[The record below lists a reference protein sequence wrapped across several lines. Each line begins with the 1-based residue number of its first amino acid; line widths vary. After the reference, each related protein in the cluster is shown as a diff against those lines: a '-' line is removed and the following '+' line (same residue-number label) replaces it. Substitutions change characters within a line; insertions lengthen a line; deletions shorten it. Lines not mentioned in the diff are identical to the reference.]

1 MLRVRRALLSVSDK
15 TGLVPFASGLVVLGV
30 QLISTGGTAR
40 VLREAGLPVTD
51 VAEITGSPEMLDG
64 RVKTLHPRIHGGLL
78 GIRGNPEH
86 ERQMAA
92 QGITPIDLVAITL
105 YPFEATIGKPDV
117 SLAEAIESID
127 IGGPA
132 MLRSAAKNFQGV
144 AVLVD
149 PADYP
154 TLIEELKR
162 NHGALSPTTRF
173 GLARKAF
180 AHTAR
185 YDAMIA
191 GFLEARELAA
201 DGTRLS
207 TTQGAT
213 RPTDLW
219 PEVGR
224 VPRPRSSFPSTLH
237 VRLEKLQ
244 ELRYGE
250 NPHQR
255 AAFYRDL
262 DLRGGIASAR
272 QLQGK
277 ELSYNNIMDLHAAW
291 ELAREWTEPV
301 VVIIKH
307 TNPCGV
313 ATADELVQAYRRA
326 RDTDPVSAYGGI
338 LGVNRAV
345 DAVTAREIASTFVEA
360 IVASGY
366 APEALTILRDKKN
379 LRLLELPREDG
390 RGGYEMRRVSGGMLV
405 QDRDDVDLDLAS
417 LKVVS
422 KRMPAEPEMQAL
434 RFAWRVAKH
443 VKSNAIVLATAHA
456 TVGVGAGQMSR
467 VDSVRL
473 ARMKANFPT
482 QGTALASDAFFPFR
496 DGVDAAAEAGV
507 TAVVQPGGSVRDAE
521 VIAAADEHGM
531 AMIFTGI
538 RHFRH

>member
-15 TGLVPFASGLVVLGV
+15 TGLVPFASGLVGLGV
-30 QLISTGGTAR
+30 ELISTGGTAR

-117 SLAEAIESID
+117 SLAEAIENID

-191 GFLEARELAA
+191 GFLEGRELAA

-207 TTQGAT
+207 TTQGGT
-213 RPTDLW
+213 QPTGLW

-224 VPRPRSSFPSTLH
+224 VPGSRSSFPSMLH

-338 LGVNRAV
+338 LGVNRAL
-345 DAVTAREIASTFVEA
+345 DAATGREIASTFVEA
-360 IVASGY
+360 IVAPGY

-379 LRLLELPREDG
+379 LRLLEMPRDDG

-422 KRMPAEPEMQAL
+422 GRMPADAEMQAL

-507 TAVVQPGGSVRDAE
+507 TAVVQPGGSVRD
-521 VIAAADEHGM
+521 
-531 AMIFTGI
+531 
-538 RHFRH
+538 

>member
-1 MLRVRRALLSVSDK
+1 
-15 TGLVPFASGLVVLGV
+15 
-30 QLISTGGTAR
+30 
-40 VLREAGLPVTD
+40 VTD

-326 RDTDPVSAYGGI
+326 RDTDPASAYGGI

-345 DAVTAREIASTFVEA
+345 DAATAREIASTFVEA

-390 RGGYEMRRVSGGMLV
+390 CGGYEMRRVSGGMLV

>member
-1 MLRVRRALLSVSDK
+1 MTRVRRALLSLSDK
-15 TGLVPFASGLVVLGV
+15 TGLIPFASGLMGLGV
-30 QLISTGGTAR
+30 ELISTGGTAR
-40 VLREAGLPVTD
+40 VLREAGLAVTD

-92 QGITPIDLVAITL
+92 QGISPIDLVAITL
-105 YPFEATIGKPDV
+105 YPFEATIGKPDI
-117 SLAEAIESID
+117 SLAEAIENID

-154 TLIEELKR
+154 TVLEELKR
-162 NHGALSPTTRF
+162 NDGVLSPSTRF

-191 GFLEARELAA
+191 GFLESGELAT
-201 DGTRLS
+201 DGTWLS
-207 TTQGAT
+207 TRGH
-213 RPTDLW
+213 P
-219 PEVGR
+219 GG
-224 VPRPRSSFPSTLH
+224 PRHPFPSILH

-262 DLRGGIASAR
+262 DLRGGVASAR
-272 QLQGK
+272 QLHGK
-277 ELSYNNIMDLHAAW
+277 ELSYNNIMDVHAAW

-313 ATADELVQAYRRA
+313 ATAGELVQAYTRA

-338 LGVNRAV
+338 LGVNRAL
-345 DAVTAREIASTFVEA
+345 DAATAREIASTFVEA
-360 IVASGY
+360 IVAPGY

-405 QDRDDVDLDLAS
+405 QDRDDVDLDPAS
-417 LKVVS
+417 LKVVTR
-422 KRMPAEPEMQAL
+422 RMPADAEMQAL

-443 VKSNAIVLATAHA
+443 VKSNAIVLATAQA
-456 TVGVGAGQMSR
+456 TVGIGAGQMSR

-473 ARMKANFPT
+473 ARMKANLPT

-521 VIAAADEHGM
+521 VIAAADEHGI
-531 AMIFTGI
+531 AMVFTGI